1 MRNRNIVF
9 IIIIVFLIG
18 GMLYGQSG
26 SRFPEFAKKMEYYF
40 DKELIAD
47 LEKALPQGVN
57 YTIWGWDV
65 GDFSGDGHYDVAFVV
80 RMASERKRIVQVYLF
95 VDMDGFLT
103 QVAKFPYK
111 FINTPLEVGIIIK
124 SNACLITK
132 KHKQFNWSIRG
143 YSFLDGNLVLYDDYT
158 TERKGKFTK
167 ETYCNYQKLES
178 TLKYVLTKKK
188 QTKFFT
194 KYTTIPAYPRGRII
208 YRGYSSEAH
217 ISDIDFI
224 SRGAWYWTGEQDG
237 SYDIKTVYDDEYLY
251 ISMKIRDDNFV
262 PQYCD
267 TCIGDYVQLW
277 FDFSNINS
285 KTSRFPQIK
294 RNRVISKNN
303 KNEEIFSITI
313 YPGDF
318 YDKRAYVS
326 AVSSTRDLEDY
337 QKAAVKNIRTAAVLR
352 DSGYVIKA
360 KIPFRLFGYEVAP
373 VDEDNFATIG
383 FTSVFH
389 DIDNEFR
396 PEEET
401 EIAMSKFNPAKP
413 VSYAEI
419 LLIPQ
424 DKWYGSAKNFYR
436 RDILRFLLE
445 LGF

>member
-1 MRNRNIVF
+1 MKYKSILF
-9 IIIIVFLIG
+9 IIVIAFIFTGVLHS
-18 GMLYGQSG
+18 QSG

-40 DKELIAD
+40 DKELIGD

-111 FINTPLEVGIIIK
+111 FIETPLEVGIIIK

-132 KHKQFNWSIRG
+132 KHKQFSWSIRG
-143 YSFLDGNLVLYDDYT
+143 YRFLDGNLVLYDDYT
-158 TERKGKFTK
+158 TKPVGKFTK
-167 ETYCNYQKLES
+167 ETYKNYQDLKS
-178 TLKYVLTKKK
+178 SLKYVLTSKKK
-188 QTKFFT
+188 TKFYT
-194 KYTTIPAYPRGRII
+194 KYTSVPAYPRGKII
-208 YRGYSSEAH
+208 YKGYSAEAH
-217 ISDIDFI
+217 ISDIDFVN
-224 SRGAWYWTGEQDG
+224 RGAWYWTGEKDG
-237 SYDIKTVYDDEYLY
+237 SYDIKAVYDESYIY
-251 ISMKIRDDNFV
+251 ISLKIRDDNFV

-267 TCIGDYVQLW
+267 SCIGDYVRLW
-277 FDFSNINS
+277 FDFSDINS
-285 KTSRFPQIK
+285 KSSRFPVVK
-294 RNRVISKNN
+294 RKKLIYKNIE
-303 KNEEIFSITI
+303 NEEIFSITI

-326 AVSSTRDLEDY
+326 EVSSTEDLEDY
-337 QKAAVKNIRTAAVLR
+337 QKEAVKNIRTASAPR
-352 DSGYVIKA
+352 DSGYVIKV
-360 KIPFRLFGYEVAP
+360 KIPFRLFGYEIAP
-373 VDEDNFATIG
+373 VDDNTFASIG

-401 EIAMSKFNPAKP
+401 QIASSIFNPAKP
-413 VSYAEI
+413 VTYGEI
-419 LLIPQ
+419 LLVPQ
-424 DKWYGSAKNFYR
+424 NKWYGSAKNYYR
-436 RDILRFLLE
+436 LDILRFLLE

>member
-1 MRNRNIVF
+1 ML
-9 IIIIVFLIG
+9 FLTG

-40 DKELIAD
+40 DKELITD

-80 RMASERKRIVQVYLF
+80 RMASERKRIVQTYLF

-111 FINTPLEVGIIIK
+111 FIETPLEVGIIIK
-124 SNACLITK
+124 SNACLITQ
-132 KHKQFNWSIRG
+132 KHKQFNWSILG
-143 YSFLDGNLVLYDDYT
+143 YRFLDGNLVRYDDYK
-158 TERKGKFTK
+158 TERIGKFTK
-167 ETYCNYQKLES
+167 ETYCNYQNLKS
-178 TLKYVLTKKK
+178 SLKYVLTSKK
-188 QTKFFT
+188 QVEFFT
-194 KYTTIPAYPRGRII
+194 KYTTLPAYPRGKII
-208 YRGYSSEAH
+208 YKGYADEAH
-217 ISDIDFI
+217 ISDIDFVN
-224 SRGAWYWTGEQDG
+224 RGAWYWTGMQDA
-237 SYDIKTVYDDEYLY
+237 SYDIKTVYDDEYIY
-251 ISMKIRDDNFV
+251 ISMNIHDDNFV
-262 PQYCD
+262 PQHCD
-267 TCIGDYVQLW
+267 TCIGDYVRLW
-277 FDFSNINS
+277 FDFSNVNS
-285 KTSRFPQIK
+285 KASRFPEVK
-294 RNRVISKNN
+294 RKKLIYRNID
-303 KNEEIFSITI
+303 NEEIFSITI

-326 AVSSTRDLEDY
+326 KVSSTENLEDY
-337 QKAAVKNIRTAAVLR
+337 QKATVNNIRTASAPR
-352 DSGYVIKA
+352 NDGYVIKV

-373 VDEDNFATIG
+373 VDNESFASIG

-401 EIAMSKFNPAKP
+401 QIAMSNFNPSKP
-413 VSYAEI
+413 VTYGEI

-424 DKWYGSAKNFYR
+424 DKWYGSAKNYYR
-436 RDILRFLLE
+436 LDILRFLLE